1 MGFAVGICLALDLRV
16 LGVAP
21 GVRIAEMRRFVPI
34 VWIGFWVNAISGVLL
49 LIGYPTKALTNPV
62 FYLKLLLIAVGL
74 VLFGRIGRRVF
85 DETAGDDRHR
95 IAGLAPARDRLD
107 GVLGGRDHCRAV
119 PRLHLHAPDGAGL
132 MLHDLQIWLVTIIV
146 AHSPV
151 ADLMHTAWAW
161 PIAES
166 VHFLGLCMLIG
177 CIGTFD
183 LRLLGVAKRVPIA
196 AMHRL
201 IPFGIL
207 GFVINIS
214 SGLMF
219 VLTEPDQYIYNPSFH
234 IKLLFLAIAGLNA
247 GMFYLSSYRQ
257 VFAVKASLNAPVRAK
272 VIAAI
277 SLGAW
282 ITVIVCG
289 RLITFYRPAPC
300 SAKDG
305 HGCCSA
311 RQVRVSGNTR
321 VTSGWQTWPAS
332 ERRSAPRRHSCDMR
346 SSCWPSR
353 RLPRALRCQRTIPTP
368 PTIRIN
374 LSRSTA

>member
-1 MGFAVGICLALDLRV
+1 MLR
-16 LGVAP
+16 
-21 GVRIAEMRRFVPI
+21 
-34 VWIGFWVNAISGVLL
+34 
-49 LIGYPTKALTNPV
+49 
-62 FYLKLLLIAVGL
+62 
-74 VLFGRIGRRVF
+74 
-85 DETAGDDRHR
+85 
-95 IAGLAPARDRLD
+95 
-107 GVLGGRDHCRAV
+107 
-119 PRLHLHAPDGAGL
+119 
-132 MLHDLQIWLVTIIV
+132 DLQIWLVNSIV

-161 PIAES
+161 PIVES

-183 LRLLGVAKRVPIA
+183 LRLLGVGKRVPIA

-214 SGLMF
+214 SGVMF

-247 GMFYLSSYRQ
+247 GMFYVSSYRQ
-257 VFAVKASLNAPVRAK
+257 VFTAQASLNAPVRAK

-282 ITVIVCG
+282 ITVIVAG

-300 SAKDG
+300 SPQDATWVLQ
-305 HGCCSA
+305 CSP
-311 RQVRVSGNTR
+311 GTN
-321 VTSGWQTWPAS
+321 
-332 ERRSAPRRHSCDMR
+332 RR
-346 SSCWPSR
+346 
-353 RLPRALRCQRTIPTP
+353 
-368 PTIRIN
+368 
-374 LSRSTA
+374 